1 MTILIENRQKKIT
14 INRRQ
19 IRSSLDRLLKRL
31 GLEDR
36 ELSLLLVDNE
46 EIREL
51 NRLYLDRDHA
61 TNVISFAMSEGDYGD
76 VNPQLL
82 GDIIISV
89 EMAVSEGETSGVSFK
104 ESLDFLMIHGLLH
117 LLGYDH
123 ESGDSQEARRMQE
136 KEEELFLY
144 LNRKYRSELYPG
156 AESAGINIS
165 HGGT

>member
-19 IRSSLDRLLKRL
+19 IRSSLVRLLKRL
-31 GLEDR
+31 RLSDR

-46 EIREL
+46 EIQEI
-51 NRLYLDRDHA
+51 NKCYLGRDNP

-76 VNPQLL
+76 VNPLLL

-89 EMAVSEGETSGVSFK
+89 EKALSEGEAAGNSLK
-104 ESLDFLMIHGLLH
+104 ESLEFLMIHGLLH

-123 ESGDSQEARRMQE
+123 ETGDKEEIRRMQD
-136 KEEELFLY
+136 KEDELFLY
-144 LNRKYRSELYPG
+144 LNGFSLPR
-156 AESAGINIS
+156 
-165 HGGT
+165 

>member
-14 INRRQ
+14 LNRRQ
-19 IRSSLDRLLKRL
+19 IRNSLVRLLKRL

-51 NRLYLDRDHA
+51 NRTYLGRDYP
-61 TNVISFAMSEGDYGD
+61 TNVISFAMSEGAYGD

-89 EMAVSEGETSGVSFK
+89 EKAMSEGETSGASFK

-123 ESGDSQEARRMQE
+123 ESGDTQEARRMQD
-136 KEEELFLY
+136 KENELFLY
-144 LNRKYRSELYPG
+144 LNRKHVT
-156 AESAGINIS
+156 A
-165 HGGT
+165 

>member
-14 INRRQ
+14 LNQRQ
-19 IRSSLDRLLKRL
+19 IRSSLVRLLKRL

-46 EIREL
+46 EIQEF
-51 NRLYLDRDHA
+51 NRLYLGRDYP
-61 TNVISFAMSEGDYGD
+61 TNVISFAMSEGAYGD

-89 EMAVSEGETSGVSFK
+89 EKAMSEGETSGASLK

-123 ESGDSQEARRMQE
+123 KSGDTQEARRMQD
-136 KEEELFLY
+136 KENELFLY
-144 LNRKYRSELYPG
+144 LNRKHIT
-156 AESAGINIS
+156 A
-165 HGGT
+165 

>member
-1 MTILIENRQKKIT
+1 M
-14 INRRQ
+14 
-19 IRSSLDRLLKRL
+19 LKRL

-51 NRLYLDRDHA
+51 NRIYLGRDYP
-61 TNVISFAMSEGDYGD
+61 TNVISFAMSEGDYGN

-89 EMAVSEGETSGVSFK
+89 DKAMSEGETSGASLK

-123 ESGDSQEARRMQE
+123 ESGDAQEARRMQD

-144 LNRKYRSELYPG
+144 LNRKHV
-156 AESAGINIS
+156 NN
-165 HGGT
+165 

>member
-14 INRRQ
+14 LNRRQ
-19 IRSSLDRLLKRL
+19 IRNSLVRLLKRL

-51 NRLYLDRDHA
+51 NRLYLGRDYP
-61 TNVISFAMSEGDYGD
+61 TNVISFAMSEGAYGD

-89 EMAVSEGETSGVSFK
+89 EKAMSEGETSGASLK

-123 ESGDSQEARRMQE
+123 ESGDTQEARRMQD
-136 KEEELFLY
+136 KENELFLY
-144 LNRKYRSELYPG
+144 LNRKHIT
-156 AESAGINIS
+156 A
-165 HGGT
+165 

>member
-14 INRRQ
+14 LNRRQ
-19 IRSSLDRLLKRL
+19 IRSSLVRLLKRL

-51 NRLYLDRDHA
+51 NRIYLGRDYP
-61 TNVISFAMSEGDYGD
+61 TNVISFAMSEGDYGG
-76 VNPQLL
+76 VNPHLL

-89 EMAVSEGETSGVSFK
+89 EKAMSEGETSGTSFK

-123 ESGDSQEARRMQE
+123 ESGDTQEARRMQD

-144 LNRKYRSELYPG
+144 LNRKHRT
-156 AESAGINIS
+156 A
-165 HGGT
+165 

>member
-14 INRRQ
+14 LNRRQ
-19 IRSSLDRLLKRL
+19 IRNSLVRLLKRL

-51 NRLYLDRDHA
+51 NRIYLGRDYP
-61 TNVISFAMSEGDYGD
+61 TNVISFAMSEGAYGD

-89 EMAVSEGETSGVSFK
+89 DKAMSEGKTSGASLK

-123 ESGDSQEARRMQE
+123 ESSDTQEARRMQD
-136 KEEELFLY
+136 KENELFQY
-144 LNRKYRSELYPG
+144 LNRRYR
-156 AESAGINIS
+156 ND
-165 HGGT
+165 

>member
-1 MTILIENRQKKIT
+1 M
-14 INRRQ
+14 
-19 IRSSLDRLLKRL
+19 LKRL

-46 EIREL
+46 EIRDL
-51 NRLYLDRDHA
+51 NRIYLGRDYP
-61 TNVISFAMSEGDYGD
+61 TNVISFAMSEGDYGN

-89 EMAVSEGETSGVSFK
+89 DKAISEGETSGASLK

-123 ESGDSQEARRMQE
+123 ESGDAQEARRME
-136 KEEELFLY
+136 DKENELFLY
-144 LNRKYRSELYPG
+144 LHRKYR
-156 AESAGINIS
+156 ND
-165 HGGT
+165 

>member
-19 IRSSLDRLLKRL
+19 IRSSLVRLLKRL

-61 TNVISFAMSEGDYGD
+61 TNVISFAMTEGDYGD

-89 EMAVSEGETSGVSFK
+89 EKAVSEGEVSGVSFK

-123 ESGDSQEARRMQE
+123 ESGDSQEARRMQD

-144 LNRKYRSELYPG
+144 LNRKYR
-156 AESAGINIS
+156 
-165 HGGT
+165 

>member
-14 INRRQ
+14 LNRRQ
-19 IRSSLDRLLKRL
+19 VRNSLVRLLKRL

-51 NRLYLDRDHA
+51 NRLYLGRDYP
-61 TNVISFAMSEGDYGD
+61 TNVISFSMSEGAYGD

-89 EMAVSEGETSGVSFK
+89 EKAMSEGETSGASLK

-123 ESGDSQEARRMQE
+123 ESGDTQEARRMQD

-144 LNRKYRSELYPG
+144 LNRKHV
-156 AESAGINIS
+156 N
-165 HGGT
+165 T